1 MAIDIVDSFT
11 TAFTLHLL
19 VSTSHLLGQKLPTL
33 AFLLLNR
40 SNDISEVE
48 ARRKVI
54 KEVNN
59 KMGSED
65 VRLDI
70 DEDRTVKLASGWI
83 FHYDSKKYIETRQK
97 RFMVCGNYPIFISKK
112 TQKIYCLYPGVTLD
126 SIEEKDKKVNVEL
139 KTQPDV
145 LVSSAVSQNARV
157 TEL

>member
-11 TAFTLHLL
+11 LHLL
-19 VSTSHLLGQKLPTL
+19 VSTSYLLGQKLPTL

-40 SNDISEVE
+40 SKDISEVE

-54 KEVNN
+54 KEVND

-112 TQKIYCLYPGVTLD
+112 TQEIYCLYPGVTLD
-126 SIEEKDKKVNVEL
+126 SVEEKDKKVNVEL

-157 TEL
+157 TEQ